1 MNNMNDEVKT
11 WHYGVMARH
20 WADNNT
26 TGPEIAYFQK
36 LIQQYGQPALDAGCG
51 TGRLLI
57 PFLRAGLDVDG
68 CDISADMLAYCRSKA
83 VAEGLSLNLYQQPLH
98 ALDLPRQYQTI
109 VICGTFGIGVSREQD
124 MQALR
129 RFHQHLLP
137 GGVLLL
143 EEHLPYKNAKEWALW
158 RKDARQT
165 LPEPIPD
172 DVGGVPDDDRE
183 SAMYYRLVSVDPLKQ
198 QTVGEMRMW
207 EYKDKTVVSDITY
220 TLTYNPYFR
229 NELQMMLEIVG
240 FHIEAVRGS
249 WTDNEATSDDDV
261 IVFVARK

>member
-1 MNNMNDEVKT
+1 MNDEVKT

-26 TGPEIAYFQK
+26 TGSEIAYFQR

-109 VICGTFGIGVSREQD
+109 VVCGVFGIGVSRDLD
-124 MQALR
+124 MQALH

-143 EEHLPYKNAKEWALW
+143 EQHMPYWNKDVWPLW
-158 RKDARQT
+158 RKDARQH
-165 LPEPIPD
+165 LPEPWPD
-172 DVGGVPDDDRE
+172 YEDLGQKNGKE
-183 SAMYYRLVSVDPLKQ
+183 TGMYYRLVAVDALKQ
-198 QTVGEMRMW
+198 QTIGEMRMF
-207 EYKDKTVVSDITY
+207 EFKDGQITSDIIY
-220 TLTYNPYFR
+220 PLTSNYYFR
-229 NELQMMLEIVG
+229 NELHMMLEAAG
-240 FHIEAVRGS
+240 FRIEATKGG
-249 WTDNEATSDDDV
+249 WTDAEATSDDDV